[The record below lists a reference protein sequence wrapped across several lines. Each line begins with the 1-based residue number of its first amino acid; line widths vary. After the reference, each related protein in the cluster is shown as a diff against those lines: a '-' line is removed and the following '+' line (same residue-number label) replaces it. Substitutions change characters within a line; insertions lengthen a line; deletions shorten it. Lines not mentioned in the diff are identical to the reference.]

1 MNWVGLVT
9 LTRRE
14 IERFARIFIQTLVTP
29 WISALL
35 YIFVFG
41 QVVGSRIDLIAG
53 YSYID
58 FVLPGILMMNLI
70 SSAFAQTSSS
80 IYFHRFV
87 KDIEEILVAP
97 LSYTEMI
104 LAFVIA
110 GIARAMIVSLGIL
123 VIAVLFSAANFAH
136 IGLFLGTTIAV
147 SLLFSL
153 LGILVGLWSNGFE
166 QLTVLN
172 SFVIMPLSFVGG
184 VFNSVTMLPESL
196 RGVAASNPFFYF
208 VDTIRFSMIGF
219 SEANQT
225 VGWFVILGLIL
236 VLGLVT
242 IRLFQR
248 GYGLRV

>member
-1 MNWVGLVT
+1 MNWIGLIT

-35 YIFVFG
+35 YIFIFG
-41 QVVGSRIDLIAG
+41 QVVGSRIDLISG

-58 FVLPGILMMNLI
+58 FVLPGILMMSLI
-70 SSAFAQTSSS
+70 GSAFTQTSSS
-80 IYFHRFV
+80 VYFHRFV

-110 GIARAMIVSLGIL
+110 GIVRAMLVSLGIL
-123 VIAVLFSAANFAH
+123 VIAVLFSAANFANL
-136 IGLFLGTTIAV
+136 GLFVGSTIAV

-166 QLTVLN
+166 QLTILN

-196 RGVAASNPFFYF
+196 RGIAAWNPFFYF
-208 VDTIRFSMIGF
+208 VDTIRRSMIGF
-219 SEANQT
+219 GEANQT
-225 VGWFVILGLIL
+225 IGWIVIVGLIL
-236 VLGLVT
+236 IIGGLTV
-242 IRLFQR
+242 RLFQR